1 MTQLLLDTQL
11 FVWAVMDSPRL
22 GREAR
27 ELMLEANRI
36 YVSAVSI
43 WEIAIKARLGK
54 ITAEPQQ
61 MLLAIADSGFSELA
75 ISARHAAGVEKLALH
90 HRDPFD
96 RLLIAQALA
105 EPMPLLTSDPIM
117 EKYSGLVVRV

>member
-27 ELMLEANRI
+27 AMMLDANRI

-61 MLLAIADSGFSELA
+61 MLQAIADSGFSELA
-75 ISARHAAGVEKLALH
+75 ISAHHAAGVKKLALH

-96 RLLIAQALA
+96 RLLIAQAIA

-117 EKYSGLVVRV
+117 EKYSELVVRV